1 MTVSDDIFRIPI
13 PRIERLARLPIPDVE
28 RLLRVS
34 KREVVLWLYFVG
46 VLLVFYTTLTPWF
59 LWPLHLKSQF
69 LAFFPIAAAML
80 LSRTLSTPLFTRTDY
95 QWPILTY
102 CLCTFTIALLNGRNI
117 NGFIGE
123 VLMAYVF
130 LSIFM
135 LRHEDLMRLGDVL
148 AQSLAFLLVPS
159 ILCYFLYLGGFSI
172 PHYPISMPDTNYSFE
187 NYRFFLL
194 DDRFA
199 MQLVP
204 RFHAVFLEPA
214 HLAIACVT
222 LLLAQVG
229 QWRRWYNIVII
240 VALIMSFSL
249 AGYILMVYVL
259 LAASWMKGRAIV
271 AKVVALVVALS
282 LGVMFVAFYNDGDN
296 LVNELILQRMEVN
309 DEGEMEGDNRVSD
322 DFNKQFETFMQ
333 SDQVL
338 TGVGYEKFQRTA
350 QGGNAG
356 FRVFLYCNGFI
367 SLFMLLVFFGVMLST
382 SHNTRGKVVMLLFHA
397 ISFIPHAI
405 PLRLYVFLPLY
416 IVAFREVM
424 PLDGK
429 PAEPQSLPI
438 AHGTD

>member
-1 MTVSDDIFRIPI
+1 MTVSDNIFRIRL
-13 PRIERLARLPIPDVE
+13 PRLERFARLPLPDVG
-28 RLLRVS
+28 RWLRVPM
-34 KREVVLWLYFVG
+34 RDVVLWLYFSG

-69 LAFFPIAAAML
+69 LAVFPIAGAML
-80 LSRTLSTPLFTRTDY
+80 LSRTLSSPLFTRRDY
-95 QWPILTY
+95 QWVMLTY
-102 CLCTFTIALLNGRNI
+102 CLCAFTIALLNGRNI

-123 VLMAYVF
+123 VLMAFVF

-135 LRHEDLMRLGDVL
+135 LRLEDLMRLGDVL
-148 AQSLAFLLVPS
+148 AQSMALLLVPS
-159 ILCYFLYLGGFSI
+159 IICYFLYLADFPM
-172 PHYPISMPDTNYSFE
+172 PHYPISMPDSNYSFE

-222 LLLAQVG
+222 LLLSQVG
-229 QWRRWYNIVII
+229 QWRRWYNIVLI

-271 AKVVALVVALS
+271 AKVVALVVALA
-282 LGVMFVAFYNDGDN
+282 LGATFVAFYNDGDN

-333 SDQVL
+333 SDHVL
-338 TGVGYEKFQRTA
+338 TGMGYETFQRTA
-350 QGGNAG
+350 QGGNSG

-367 SLFMLLVFFGVMLST
+367 SLFLLLVFFAALLFT
-382 SHNTRGKVVMLLFHA
+382 SHNTRGKVAMLLFHA

-405 PLRLYVFLPLY
+405 PLRLYLFLPLY

-424 PLDGK
+424 PQKDK
-429 PAEPQSLPI
+429 TEPASLPI